1 LLVVNPNLCF
11 DRTLRVDAF
20 EAGTVSRPS
29 QVQVAAGG
37 KGVNV
42 LRTVRD
48 LGGSGGLVGFVA
60 EEDGARLLALLDAE
74 GIHTVPVPVAG
85 GVRSATIILEDSG
98 RATVLNEPGPVLA
111 EADLTRLRHVVDE
124 QLAAY
129 GGPLVCSGSLPPG
142 LPVEAYGA
150 LTETAHAHGVPAIV
164 DAARDALVATL
175 PYGPDLVSPNLA
187 EAEGIVSGVVTEQV
201 HAEEMDLEEVRKRAV
216 DAADGLLERGARHAV
231 VTAGAHG
238 AWAAGPGL
246 DVWVDAP
253 TVTVAN
259 PIGAGDSF
267 AGGVAVALVRGLD
280 WREAVAHGIAVASAA
295 VETVAAGR
303 VDRARAEQLAAA
315 VAAGVPR

>member
-1 LLVVNPNLCF
+1 MLVVNPNLCF

-29 QVQVAAGG
+29 QVQVSAGG

-48 LGGSGGLVGFVA
+48 LGESGGLVGFVA
-60 EEDGARLLALLDAE
+60 EEDGARLLALLDGE

-98 RATVLNEPGPVLA
+98 RATVLNEPGPVLGA
-111 EADLTRLRHVVDE
+111 ADLTRLRHVVDE

-164 DAARDALVATL
+164 DAARDALIATL

-187 EAEGIVSGVVTEQV
+187 EAEGIVSGAVTEQV
-201 HAEEMDLEEVRKRAV
+201 HAEELDLEEVRKRAV
-216 DAADGLLERGARHAV
+216 EAAEGLLERGARHAV

-253 TVTVAN
+253 PVTVAN

-280 WREAVAHGIAVASAA
+280 WRDAVAHGIAVASAA